1 MSKAHPW
8 LTIIGI
14 GEDGLS
20 GIGPQGQEAI
30 AQAKV
35 IMGAARHLECLGP
48 TSAKQVTWPVP
59 FADGIPQLMAHAPEP
74 VVALASGDPFWF
86 GAGTSL
92 TKTLDRGDWTVIPN
106 RSSLTLAASHL
117 GWPIEQIDTFA
128 LHAAPFEKLR
138 FALQPTNSKGKIL
151 VTLRDGA
158 AVAEMAEFLVRNGFG
173 AARLHIL
180 EALGGARERVRVYE
194 AEAMGADD
202 FAHPVMVGI
211 DPQGCAALGLP
222 LASGLPDELFDH
234 DGQITKRPVRAMTLS
249 ALAPRAGERLWDIG
263 GGSGSIA
270 LEWLRTHPSN
280 TAVCFE
286 HDAARAERIG
296 HNAAALGLA
305 HLEISHGSAPE
316 CLEDHAAPDAIF
328 IGGGLSAPLLETIFN
343 RCAGARLVA
352 NGVTLE
358 AEALLA
364 QWHGTHGG
372 TLMRIEIAQSGPIGR
387 LRGWKSAYPIVQWSV
402 TV

>member
-1 MSKAHPW
+1 M
-8 LTIIGI
+8 TIIGI
-14 GEDGLS
+14 GEDGLN

-35 IMGAARHLECLGP
+35 IMGAARHLEVLGP
-48 TSAKQVTWPVP
+48 TAAQQITWPVP
-59 FADGIPQLMAHAPEP
+59 FADGVDQLMAMAPQP

-92 TKTLDRGDWTVIPN
+92 TKHLNRDDWCAIPN
-106 RSSLTLAASHL
+106 RSSLTLAAAQL
-117 GWPIEQIDTFA
+117 GWPIETLDIHA
-128 LHAAPFEKLR
+128 LHAAPFEHLR
-138 FALQPTNSKGKIL
+138 FTLQPTDKKRKTL

-158 AVAEMAEFLVRNGFG
+158 AVLGLAQYLCELGFG
-173 AARLHIL
+173 TAKLHVL
-180 EALGGARERVRVYE
+180 EALGGARERVSVHQ
-194 AEAMGADD
+194 ADGVGAHS

-211 DPQGCAALGLP
+211 DVSDCAGLGLP
-222 LASGLPDELFDH
+222 LASGLPDEVFDH

-280 TAVCFE
+280 TAICFE
-286 HDAARAERIG
+286 RDAARAARISE
-296 HNAAALGLA
+296 NARALGLG
-305 HLEISHGSAPE
+305 HLEVAHGTAPAV
-316 CLEDHAAPDAIF
+316 LTDHSCPDAIF
-328 IGGGLSAPLLETIFN
+328 IGGGLSDAMLEQIFE
-343 RCAGARLVA
+343 RCGGARLVA

-358 AEALLA
+358 AEATLA
-364 QWHGTHGG
+364 QWHAKRGG
-372 TLMRIEIAQSGPIGR
+372 DLMRVEIAHAGPIGR